1 MVCALKV
8 IREPGIR
15 RVIAQGGLEPVSRRA
30 PLWDEPTNWYPVA
43 RDDDSLAVLDGV
55 EDVSEAPRRLSGS
68 HRDHEYTLS
77 DLVCLYVS
85 AGCRRPSLLG
95 MMAARCGPRRMEA
108 VGADE
113 GAVPQVHG

>member
-15 RVIAQGGLEPVSRRA
+15 RVIAQGGLEPVSRGA
-30 PLWDEPTNWYPVA
+30 PLRDEPANRHPVT

-55 EDVSEAPRRLSGS
+55 EDASEAPRRLSGS
-68 HRDHEYTLS
+68 HRDHKYILS

-85 AGCRRPSLLG
+85 VDSRRLSLPPCIVLG
-95 MMAARCGPRRMEA
+95 VADPLTMAVATTVA
-108 VGADE
+108 ST
-113 GAVPQVHG
+113 